1 MTAVI
6 TISSGSPQSG
16 KSLISANLAHYL
28 TSKGHRTALL
38 SAGSRQPL
46 WEVPPIATWPNVIAG
61 RLPLDRIIHRDI
73 YTVDM
78 IVAHGHGHALGQFAD
93 LHEESLAAEIE
104 AQDNYTYLIV
114 DLAGG
119 VSSAA
124 MACCLASA
132 ENILVPA
139 ANTTALTAAYEWLAH
154 LSRNGMIRPVN
165 LILNQ
170 TRKPA
175 QAQTAYIRFRDLVH
189 NRLELKT
196 NLWGSIT
203 YDAAVERW
211 DALRRPL
218 VDTVPHSRII
228 KDIRTVGDRLL
239 AEQPPENQTGQLIT
253 FWREFNQHL
262 QQLPTTPIRPPA
274 KPKADL
280 APDDNSTPE
289 VIDSPAGSDTQGN
302 HAAAM
307 ENINQNLYLIFQ
319 ELRAIRKLL
328 ESRRADPAVQPGHE
342 RLD

>member
-6 TISSGSPQSG
+6 TISSGSSQSG

-46 WEVPPIATWPNVIAG
+46 WEVPPVATWPNVIAG
-61 RLPLDRIIHRDI
+61 RLPLSRIIHRDI

-93 LHEESLAAEIE
+93 LHVENLAAEIA
-104 AQDNYTYLIV
+104 AQDDYAYLIV
-114 DLAGG
+114 DLADGI
-119 VSSAA
+119 SSAA
-124 MACCLASA
+124 ASCCMASA

-139 ANTTALTAAYEWLAH
+139 ANTPALTAAYEWLAY
-154 LSRNGMIRPVN
+154 LVRNGMTRPVN

-196 NLWGSIT
+196 NLWGSIA

-218 VDTVPHSRII
+218 ADIAPQSRIV

-239 AEQPPENQTGQLIT
+239 AEQPPENQTGKLIA
-253 FWREFNQHL
+253 FWREFNQYL
-262 QQLPTTPIRPPA
+262 QQLPMTPIRPPA
-274 KPKADL
+274 KPETDL
-280 APDDNSTPE
+280 TPDGGSTTE
-289 VIDSPAGSDTQGN
+289 AIDSPPGPHTQSN
-302 HAAAM
+302 QAAAL
-307 ENINQNLYLIFQ
+307 ENVNRNLNLIFK
-319 ELRAIRKLL
+319 ELRTIRRLL
-328 ESRRADPAVQPGHE
+328 ESRHTDLGGLHGQK
-342 RLD
+342 

>member
-6 TISSGSPQSG
+6 TISSGGRQSG

-28 TSKGHRTALL
+28 ASKGHRTALL
-38 SAGSRQPL
+38 SVGSRQPL

-61 RLPLDRIIHRDI
+61 RLPLGRIIHRDI
-73 YTVDM
+73 YTVDI

-104 AQDNYTYLIV
+104 AQDDYAYLIV
-114 DLAGG
+114 DLADGI
-119 VSSAA
+119 SSAA
-124 MACCLASA
+124 VACCLASA
-132 ENILVPA
+132 ENILVPSA
-139 ANTTALTAAYEWLAH
+139 STTALSAAYEWLAH
-154 LSRNGMIRPVN
+154 LARNGMIRPVN

-175 QAQTAYIRFRDLVH
+175 QTQTAYIRFRDLVH

-196 NLWGSIT
+196 NLWGSIA

-218 VDTVPHSRII
+218 ADIVPHSRII

-253 FWREFNQHL
+253 FWREFNRYL
-262 QQLPTTPIRPPA
+262 QQLPLTPVRPPA
-274 KPKADL
+274 KPEAEL
-280 APDDNSTPE
+280 TPGANSNPE
-289 VIDSPAGSDTQGN
+289 VIDSPPGSHTQGN
-302 HAAAM
+302 QAAAL
-307 ENINQNLYLIFQ
+307 EKVNRHLNLIFK

-328 ESRRADPAVQPGHE
+328 ESRHADPGGLQG
-342 RLD
+342 RK

>member
-6 TISSGSPQSG
+6 TISSGSSQSG

-38 SAGSRQPL
+38 SVGSRQPL

-73 YTVDM
+73 YAVDM

-104 AQDNYTYLIV
+104 AQDDYAYLIV

-119 VSSAA
+119 LSSAA

-139 ANTTALTAAYEWLAH
+139 ASTPALTAAYDWLAH
-154 LSRNGMIRPVN
+154 LARNGLIRPVN

-189 NRLELKT
+189 NRLGLKT
-196 NLWGSIT
+196 NLWGSIA

-218 VDTVPHSRII
+218 ADIVPHSRII
-228 KDIRTVGDRLL
+228 KDIRSVGDRLL
-239 AEQPPENQTGQLIT
+239 VEQPPENQTGQLIP
-253 FWREFNQHL
+253 FWREFNRHL
-262 QQLPTTPIRPPA
+262 QQLPMTPVRPPT
-274 KPKADL
+274 KPEADL
-280 APDDNSTPE
+280 MPDGSKAPE
-289 VIDSPAGSDTQGN
+289 VTDYPPGSDAQGN
-302 HAAAM
+302 QTAAL
-307 ENINQNLYLIFQ
+307 ENVNRHLNLIFE

-328 ESRRADPAVQPGHE
+328 ESRHADDDGLRGHK
-342 RLD
+342 

>member
-38 SAGSRQPL
+38 SVGSRQPL

-61 RLPLDRIIHRDI
+61 RLPLGRIIHRDI

-93 LHEESLAAEIE
+93 LHEENLAAEIE
-104 AQDNYTYLIV
+104 AQDAYTYLIV

-119 VSSAA
+119 VSPAA

-139 ANTTALTAAYEWLAH
+139 ANTPALTAAYEWLAH
-154 LSRNGMIRPVN
+154 LARNGLIRPVN

-170 TRKPA
+170 ARKPA
-175 QAQTAYIRFRDLVH
+175 QTQTAYIRFRDLVH
-189 NRLELKT
+189 ERLELKT
-196 NLWGSIT
+196 NLWGSIA

-218 VDTVPHSRII
+218 ADIVPRSRII
-228 KDIRTVGDRLL
+228 KDIRAVGDRLL
-239 AEQPPENQTGQLIT
+239 AEQPPENQTGQLIP
-253 FWREFNQHL
+253 FWREFSLHL
-262 QQLPTTPIRPPA
+262 QQLPMTPIRPPA
-274 KPKADL
+274 KPAANL
-280 APDDNSTPE
+280 TPDGSGTPE
-289 VIDSPAGSDTQGN
+289 AFGSPPGSHPLGDQ
-302 HAAAM
+302 AASL
-307 ENINQNLYLIFQ
+307 ENVNRQLNLIFE

-328 ESRRADPAVQPGHE
+328 ESRNADRDGRPGQK
-342 RLD
+342 